1 MTQHSARSMSI
12 AITGGLAAA
21 VFLRS
26 GLYFWAGA
34 VAWAICMEAGGN
46 GDAIKRTIAGT
57 AFGALLGWA
66 ALVVALLIPVPQSD
80 WAWVTRGAILV
91 AVTLS
96 IAASASKTG
105 LLSNFTA
112 VLAGY
117 GAVFGAYYM
126 AVLQM
131 AGLARLTTY
140 QLENPLVA
148 VVISMAVGAL
158 FGAVSSRLTASFAK
172 G

>member
-1 MTQHSARSMSI
+1 MTQHSARPMSI
-12 AITGGLAAA
+12 AIAGGLLAA
-21 VFLRS
+21 VNLLS

-34 VAWAICMEAGGN
+34 VAWAICMEAGGH
-46 GDAIKRTIAGT
+46 GDAVKRTIAGT
-57 AFGALLGWA
+57 AFGALMGWV
-66 ALVVALLIPVPQSD
+66 ALVVALLIHVPEAD
-80 WAWVTRGAILV
+80 WAWVTRGAIIV
-91 AVTLS
+91 AVTLW
-96 IAASASKTG
+96 IAAIAAKSG

-126 AVLQM
+126 AVLQV
-131 AGLARLTTY
+131 AGMARLTTY

-158 FGAVSSRLTASFAK
+158 FGALTNRLSASLAK